1 MTARE
6 AAEATVVL
14 GESPAP
20 PVRVAANVTVALGE
34 SLAPPVSAI
43 LVLMG
48 KGTKV
53 NAVIF
58 R

>member
-1 MTARE
+1 MKVRGAT
-6 AAEATVVL
+6 EATVVL

-20 PVRVAANVTVALGE
+20 PV
-34 SLAPPVSAI
+34 SAM
-43 LVLMG
+43 LE

-58 R
+58 G